1 AESDSS
7 TARLNMISLS
17 SKSVASL
24 LKLAILLERRL
35 LSLRSGVAFSW
46 LSQKLSFE
54 IRNSISF
61 NLFSLLS
68 KSKIAFQLDYFL
80 VYIFYVLLKF

>member
-1 AESDSS
+1 MVFESDSS
-7 TARLNMISLS
+7 IARLNRISIS
-17 SKSVASL
+17 SKSMVSF
-24 LKLAILLERRL
+24 LKFSILPERRV

-54 IRNSISF
+54 MRNSISS

-68 KSKIAFQLDYFL
+68 KSKIVFQFC
-80 VYIFYVLLKF
+80 